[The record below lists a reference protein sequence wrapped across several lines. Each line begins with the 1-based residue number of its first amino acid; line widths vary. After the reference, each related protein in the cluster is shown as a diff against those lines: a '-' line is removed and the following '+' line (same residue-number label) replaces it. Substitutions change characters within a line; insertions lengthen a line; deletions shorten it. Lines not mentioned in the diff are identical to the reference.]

1 MDAYDGDK
9 KVALE
14 EEQSPIEQVALVVF
28 VTDDPSLP
36 VFTFRVWVLG
46 CMLCVLPK

>member
-1 MDAYDGDK
+1 MARHVMDTAQ
-9 KVALE
+9 E
-14 EEQSPIEQVALVVF
+14 EKEVEDQSPIEEVALVVL

-46 CMLCVLPK
+46 FIHVS